1 MTLTWQQLRDL
12 RTSELT
18 EAAEGWAEASSRAD
32 AARDRIS
39 MEMLKSLETQKG
51 VSAGA
56 AYYRLQRMDRNFEY
70 VHTECAMVRTTL
82 GALAQELAAQQTK
95 LKGALDDAS
104 GHGFT
109 VHEDGSVEYPP
120 AGEQFLTKQPAPGS
134 SVQGVDRRAYLRELP
149 MHPLAQQPLAGNP
162 NPNHAVAQEVANRLH
177 TALLAAQDADSRFT
191 GALVRLKAP
200 DGIDVTDATWADAA
214 GDAALV
220 RTEADDHLRDGIPLD
235 RSPADRHAWW
245 EGLTDAQRAEYLA
258 VYPDVIGNLDGI
270 PAETRDRANRDN
282 LQMLMG
288 KLSQQHDEKSQ
299 SQLEGMRSI
308 NDQLWNQL
316 PTDPPM
322 YLIGIS
328 DQNNGRAIVSF
339 GNPDTSKNVSAY
351 VPGLGT
357 ALDGEFARNDV
368 KRARDT
374 AIDARLVD
382 SSSAAIVWL
391 GYDAPQLSADNLMD
405 NFAVMGTDDAR
416 RGAGAYNDFMAGI
429 SSTNQNADPHL
440 TAIGHSYGS
449 LTVGQAAQQPGGIPG
464 ADDIILVGS
473 PGTGAQSAD
482 QLGVGRDHV
491 YVGAAENDP
500 VTRAP
505 NTAEAVGV
513 VGGGLG
519 GAMTGAAVGS
529 VLGPVGS
536 AGGAAVGGGLGALGG
551 WAVGNEVSDPSQ
563 IHFGTDPAHKD
574 FGAHRF
580 KVADGPLPV
589 LEGNGPMD
597 AHSDYFNPVKDPA
610 SADNIAK
617 IVAGQPQQITT
628 QEPR

>member
-18 EAAEGWAEASSRAD
+18 EAAEGWAEVSSRAD

-39 MEMLKSLETQKG
+39 MEMLKALETQKG

-56 AYYRLQRMDRNFEY
+56 AHYRLKRMDLNFEY

-82 GALAQELAAQQTK
+82 GALVQELAAQQTK

-120 AGEQFLTKQPAPGS
+120 AGEQFLTEQPAPGS

-149 MHPLAQQPLAGNP
+149 MHPLAQQPPAGNP

-220 RTEADDHLRDGIPLD
+220 RTQADDYLRDGIPLD
-235 RSPADRHAWW
+235 RSPADRHTWW
-245 EGLTDAQRAEYLA
+245 EGLTEAQRAEYLA

-270 PAETRDRANRDN
+270 PAQTRDRANRDN

-299 SQLEGMRSI
+299 NQLEGMRSI

-322 YLIGIS
+322 YLLGIS
-328 DQNNGRAIVSF
+328 DQNNGRAIVAF
-339 GNPDTSKNVSAY
+339 GNPDTSRNVSAY

-357 ALDGEFARNDV
+357 ALDGEFAVNDV
-368 KRARDT
+368 ERARAT
-374 AIDARLVD
+374 AKGAQFHD
-382 SSSAAIVWL
+382 SSSASIVWL
-391 GYDAPQLSADNLMD
+391 GYDAPQLPADNLLD
-405 NFAVMGTDDAR
+405 NLAVTTMDDAR
-416 RGAGAYNDFMAGI
+416 RGAGDYNSFMAGI
-429 SSTNQNADPHL
+429 SSTNQNLDPHI

-449 LTVGQAAQQPGGIPG
+449 LTVGQAAQLPGGIPG

-473 PGTGAQSAD
+473 PGTGAHSAD

-505 NTAEAVGV
+505 NTAEAAGL

-519 GAMTGAAVGS
+519 GAVTGAAAGS
-529 VLGPVGS
+529 VLGPLGT
-536 AGGAAVGGGLGALGG
+536 AGGAVVGGAAGALGG
-551 WAVGNEVSDPSQ
+551 WALGNEVTDPSQ
-563 IHFGTDPAHKD
+563 IHFGTDPSHRD

-580 KVADGPLPV
+580 KVDDGPTPII
-589 LEGNGPMD
+589 GGDGPMD
-597 AHSDYFNPVKDPA
+597 AHSNYFNPKKDKH
-610 SADNIAK
+610 SAGNIAL
-617 IVAGQPQQITT
+617 IIAGQPEFIST